1 MTVRSRIEQ
10 HLAKLSNSERLIAR
24 LVIEK
29 YPMSALGD
37 IKDIAKLASVSPP
50 TITRFVRRL
59 GFERFVDFQRAVRL
73 EVQDQPVDPAGEL
86 EQLAGQRLLEAVDA
100 RDAVTDLD
108 DASRLLE
115 VDLGLVALQLAF
127 DDLADLF
134 RLDHGSYPLARRS
147 RMRASCPSRLPSA
160 I

>member
-10 HLAKLSNSERLIAR
+10 HLAKLSNAERQIAR

-59 GFERFVDFQRAVRL
+59 GFERFVDFQRAIRL
-73 EVQDQPVDPAGEL
+73 EVQDT
-86 EQLAGQRLLEAVDA
+86 EA
-100 RDAVTDLD
+100 
-108 DASRLLE
+108 S
-115 VDLGLVALQLAF
+115 
-127 DDLADLF
+127 
-134 RLDHGSYPLARRS
+134 PLALLKRHKRCLQQLRMPPCSLMANSPTKCACLAQRPGPGGIAAGRQAPPRVAPRRALELCCS
-147 RMRASCPSRLPSA
+147 PVFCFSA
-160 I
+160 Q